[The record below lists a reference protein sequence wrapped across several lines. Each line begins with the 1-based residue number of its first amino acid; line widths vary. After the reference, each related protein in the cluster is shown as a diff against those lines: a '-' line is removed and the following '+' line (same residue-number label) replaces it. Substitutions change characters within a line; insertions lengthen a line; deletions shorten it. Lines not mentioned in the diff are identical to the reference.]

1 MDNKTLKIELRL
13 FLEYLQSKSVYISPF
28 CFEQIDSYIE
38 INKNLPEDEIQL
50 NVNLDTENED

>member
-28 CFEQIDSYIE
+28 CFEQIDSYVE
-38 INKNLPEDEIQL
+38 INENLPEVQL
-50 NVNLDTENED
+50 NTNLDTENED

>member
-28 CFEQIDSYIE
+28 CFEQIDSYVE
-38 INKNLPEDEIQL
+38 INENLPEDEVQL
-50 NVNLDTENED
+50 NTNLDTENED

>member
-28 CFEQIDSYIE
+28 CFEQIDSYVE
-38 INKNLPEDEIQL
+38 INENLPEDEVQL
-50 NVNLDTENED
+50 NTNLNTENED